1 MKDTRKNEGRTKIE
15 GRTKMRT
22 HENNMAPLFLSS
34 SIMRIDRK
42 LKQ

>member
-1 MKDTRKNEGRTKIE
+1 MKDGREIE
-15 GRTKMRT
+15 GFKK
-22 HENNMAPLFLSS
+22 MAPPFVSS